1 MKIKSLFEA
10 RRNPSVNVKVPLL
23 DRLKKIRSGLDE
35 LPDAGGTNGFVS
47 FSFLIK
53 MGINPN
59 PVDNKTPAG
68 IYGYPIDYVIS
79 LMEQSGSDDP
89 DKSLPYAG
97 DRPFA
102 NIFQARNPEKLLHLQ
117 RADVQDFCNRLSNAL
132 PERMKDTVLKLLVDD
147 NGEVLDYVDRG
158 NFYRIFQER
167 VDSYQAKQ
175 NEIHATKKGS
185 ANLLTS
191 ILTRMGY
198 DGVFDDGD
206 GQIAFEQ
213 YQAVFFSGAAISALD
228 AEYNHATEMDIRS
241 RVKYER
247 HGGAKFFSHHP
258 AIKPTSDIAD
268 VSKRTGYLF
277 RLACNS
283 VMSANPVMGANTDL
297 DKAILKVADN
307 KPIQNGIALKH
318 KAKQLKAVFG
328 DNWKDGR
335 RSFSKSLE
343 TRISTTI
350 KNFSPIT
357 DNPAFWAK
365 GIEFAVRFRISLIKT
380 FLIAADELELE
391 ADFVDRLNSY
401 LPKLKKLIEL
411 ANSIDQNVKSNT
423 TKKFVYSIN
432 PNDNFKQVANKL
444 TELIFTE
451 KVKMGLPEHVADN
464 LQFSY
469 KLSSFFNDAYSNDGL
484 GVNIKYNALVERTG
498 SMVRTAIDEIIE
510 TW

>member
-23 DRLKKIRSGLDE
+23 DRLKQIRSGLDE

-53 MGINPN
+53 MGINPK
-59 PVDNKTPAG
+59 PIDNKTPAG

-102 NIFQARNPEKLLHLQ
+102 NIFKARNPEKLLHLQ
-117 RADVQDFCNRLSNAL
+117 RADVQDFCNRLNKAL
-132 PERMKDTVLKLLVDD
+132 PEGMRETVLSFLVDN
-147 NGEVLDYVDRG
+147 NGEVLHYVYRG

-167 VDSYQAKQ
+167 VDSYQGKQ
-175 NEIHATKKGS
+175 NDIHATKKGP

-213 YQAVFFSGAAISALD
+213 YQAVFFSGAAISGLD
-228 AEYNHATEMDIRS
+228 VEYNHATEMDIGS

-247 HGGAKFFSHHP
+247 HGGAKFFSQHP

-268 VSKRTGYLF
+268 VPKRTGYLF
-277 RLACNS
+277 RMACEPIMRAIPS
-283 VMSANPVMGANTDL
+283 L
-297 DKAILKVADN
+297 EKEILKIADN
-307 KPIQNGIALKH
+307 KPITNGIALRAKS
-318 KAKQLKAVFG
+318 KQLKELLGGKWQDVRG
-328 DNWKDGR
+328 V
-335 RSFSKSLE
+335 FSKSLH
-343 TRISTTI
+343 TRISSTI
-350 KNFSPIT
+350 KNFNPIT
-357 DNPAFWAK
+357 DNSAFWAK
-365 GIEFAVRFRISLIKT
+365 GIEYAVRFRISLIKT
-380 FLIAADELELE
+380 FLIAADELELD

-401 LPKLKKLIEL
+401 LPKLKKLIDFV
-411 ANSIDQNVKSNT
+411 NFIDRNVKSND
-423 TKKFVYSIN
+423 TKKYAYSVK
-432 PNDNFKQVANKL
+432 PNDDFNQVAEKL
-444 TELIFTE
+444 TNLIFTE
-451 KVKMGLPEHVADN
+451 KVKMGLPQHVADN
-464 LQFSY
+464 LKF
-469 KLSSFFNDAYSNDGL
+469 KPNLSGYFNDGYTHDGI
-484 GVNIKYNALVERTG
+484 GVNSNYNALVERTG
-498 SMVRTAIDEIIE
+498 SMVRLAIDEIIE

>member
-10 RRNPSVNVKVPLL
+10 RRNPKVNVKTPLL
-23 DRLKKIRSGLDE
+23 DRLKQIRSGLDE

-53 MGINPN
+53 MGINPK
-59 PVDNKTPAG
+59 PIDNKTPAG

-102 NIFQARNPEKLLHLQ
+102 NIFKARNPEKLLHLQ
-117 RADVQDFCNRLSNAL
+117 RADVQDFCNRLNKAL
-132 PERMKDTVLKLLVDD
+132 PEGMRETVLSFLVDN
-147 NGEVLDYVDRG
+147 NGEVLHYVYRG

-167 VDSYQAKQ
+167 VDSYQGKQ
-175 NEIHATKKGS
+175 NDIHATKKGP

-206 GQIAFEQ
+206 GQIAFEP

-228 AEYNHATEMDIRS
+228 AEYNHATEMNIRS

-247 HGGAKFFSHHP
+247 HGGAKFFSQHP

-268 VSKRTGYLF
+268 VPKRTGYLF
-277 RLACNS
+277 RMACEPIMRAIPS
-283 VMSANPVMGANTDL
+283 L
-297 DKAILKVADN
+297 EKEILKIADN
-307 KPIQNGIALKH
+307 KPITNGIALRAKS
-318 KAKQLKAVFG
+318 KQLKELLGGKWQDVRG
-328 DNWKDGR
+328 V
-335 RSFSKSLE
+335 FSKSLH

-380 FLIAADELELE
+380 FLIAADELELN
-391 ADFVDRLNSY
+391 ADFVDVLNSY

-451 KVKMGLPEHVADN
+451 KVKMGLPEHVADT

-469 KLSSFFNDAYSNDGL
+469 KLSSFFNDDYSDDGL

-498 SMVRTAIDEIIE
+498 SMVRTAIEEIIE

>member
-1 MKIKSLFEA
+1 MKLKSLFEA
-10 RRNPSVNVKVPLL
+10 RRNPSVNVKIPLL

-53 MGINPN
+53 MGINPK
-59 PVDNKTPAG
+59 PIDNKTPAG

-79 LMEQSGSDDP
+79 LMQDSGSDDP

-117 RADVQDFCNRLSNAL
+117 RADVQDFCNRLAQAL
-132 PERMKDTVLKLLVDD
+132 PENMRHTVLSMLVDD
-147 NGEVLDYVDRG
+147 NGEVLHYVYRG

-167 VDSYQAKQ
+167 VDSYQVRQ

-213 YQAVFFSGAAISALD
+213 YQAVFFSGAAISGLD

-247 HGGAKFFSHHP
+247 HGGAKFFSQHP

-268 VSKRTGYLF
+268 VPKRTGYLF
-277 RLACNS
+277 RLACNGIK
-283 VMSANPVMGANTDL
+283 SANPDL
-297 DKAILKVADN
+297 DKEILKVADN

-318 KAKQLKAVFG
+318 KAKQLKMVLG
-328 DNWKDGR
+328 DKWQDGR

-343 TRISTTI
+343 ARISTTI

-357 DNPAFWAK
+357 DNPAFWAN

-380 FLIAADELELE
+380 FLIAADELELD

-464 LQFSY
+464 LRFGYNLSGHFSN
-469 KLSSFFNDAYSNDGL
+469 SDAHDGI
-484 GVNIKYNALVERTG
+484 GVNLNYNALVERTG